1 MTRLKIL
8 ILEKYL
14 IQKMKMTEMTSVG
27 DDFDNTIRTIRLKA
41 SINKAFEENKELLEK
56 LGSDY
61 DESGTP
67 YWEKND

>member
-1 MTRLKIL
+1 
-8 ILEKYL
+8 
-14 IQKMKMTEMTSVG
+14 MKMTEMTSVG